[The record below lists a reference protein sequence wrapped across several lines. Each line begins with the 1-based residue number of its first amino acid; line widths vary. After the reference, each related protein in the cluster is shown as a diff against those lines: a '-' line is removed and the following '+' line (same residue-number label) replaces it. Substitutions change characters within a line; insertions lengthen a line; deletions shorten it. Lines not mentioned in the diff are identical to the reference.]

1 MRSERSPEQRH
12 REAGRILGQLRRDIS
27 DNDTGKIL
35 VLVEGRR
42 DRQRLNEL
50 GFTTEVIYVL
60 NQGYPIIERLDM
72 IASANPDLERLEVF
86 MDWDRT
92 GGRLQR
98 RCMKYL
104 SSSDIPASESVRD
117 AIVRFLTPETRMVE
131 HIGFWDALTDG
142 MAMEDPPALDYFQ
155 EE

>member
-1 MRSERSPEQRH
+1 
-12 REAGRILGQLRRDIS
+12 
-27 DNDTGKIL
+27 
-35 VLVEGRR
+35 
-42 DRQRLNEL
+42 
-50 GFTTEVIYVL
+50 
-60 NQGYPIIERLDM
+60 
-72 IASANPDLERLEVF
+72 
-86 MDWDRT
+86 
-92 GGRLQR
+92 
-98 RCMKYL
+98 MKYL